1 MKLNFPFPSQQ
12 PAHTIRAPRLVHYR
26 LIRLCNKHFYFSIT
40 RVNLA
45 VDAAICKL
53 CLRKTTQHSNLGTTK
68 TSMRLPCRRRDDATL
83 SYLIAATLSL
93 LSLIC
98 EIDSERRAQIDSEHK
113 LNWTE
118 KTGREFQND
127 LGTWESEINSLSSCY
142 RRPGTTWWN
151 FKLTFGIIIIDI
163 HISARGAENEGM
175 LNETTLIAD
184 ETYLFMI
191 EKWKLTFFTKRWQN
205 SQLFPR
211 LQLFF
216 PIIIESWHSVVVSCS
231 LIEWSVEPA
240 NNRAHLIALM
250 IVMFEL

>member
-1 MKLNFPFPSQQ
+1 MLYIFCCCRCAALCQCCRERKFHIIGFQSRALAPPHATDSFSIGNTTTIIGMKLNFPFPSQQ
-12 PAHTIRAPRLVHYR
+12 PAHTIRAPRLVRYR

-68 TSMRLPCRRRDDATL
+68 TSMRLPCRRCDDATL

-98 EIDSERRAQIDSEHK
+98 EIDSKRRAQIDSELK
-113 LNWTE
+113 LNLTE

-163 HISARGAENEGM
+163 HISATRSREWRNA
-175 LNETTLIAD
+175 
-184 ETYLFMI
+184 
-191 EKWKLTFFTKRWQN
+191 KWDDLDSWWNVSFYDLEMEVDFF
-205 SQLFPR
+205 
-211 LQLFF
+211 
-216 PIIIESWHSVVVSCS
+216 H
-231 LIEWSVEPA
+231 
-240 NNRAHLIALM
+240 
-250 IVMFEL
+250 